1 MAHAR
6 HAVLGLLL
14 KVIGMNP
21 PRITALRIAEKRPV
35 KLRLV
40 DVCCGAGRRPK
51 RHTRTKGPTWRVRQ
65 CGGRAR
71 RDRDPPRRIAG
82 WPAVR
87 HMVFAGH
94 LFRSEIV
101 EAKIIN
107 RKLFPVEKAPFET
120 SHKTGGRDLRIH
132 KDLRLTA
139 RTPFGAIDPLA
150 GQAPACASA
159 RDKRRTCQKTTPQ
172 APIMENYFLLLPAK
186 QSVRIYDSAC
196 IENRKDCLFPH
207 CGYNDYSLLEKH
219 RLCDNTSRY
228 AGQLYSRAVDQG
240 VTPDSC
246 CPHPDDSRRQ
256 AERSVFF
263 SRAEWKHAQGIRDR
277 TPLRAPP
284 VSCISFL
291 RQPQYRI
298 DIHRVL

>member
-1 MAHAR
+1 M
-6 HAVLGLLL
+6 
-14 KVIGMNP
+14 
-21 PRITALRIAEKRPV
+21 

-40 DVCCGAGRRPK
+40 DVFAAVQAEDRNGTPGQKGRRGEYGDVAVG
-51 RHTRTKGPTWRVRQ
+51 RGGIEILLAESLAGLQ
-65 CGGRAR
+65 SGICGLCRASIQVG
-71 RDRDPPRRIAG
+71 D
-82 WPAVR
+82 
-87 HMVFAGH
+87 
-94 LFRSEIV
+94 L

-139 RTPFGAIDPLA
+139 RTPFGAIAPLA

-159 RDKRRTCQKTTPQ
+159 PDKRRACQKTTPQ

-186 QSVRIYDSAC
+186 QSIRIYDSAC

-207 CGYNDYSLLEKH
+207 CRCNDYPLLEKH
-219 RLCDNTSRY
+219 RLCDSTSRY

-246 CPHPDDSRRQ
+246 RSHPDGRRRQ

-277 TPLRAPP
+277 TPLRVPP